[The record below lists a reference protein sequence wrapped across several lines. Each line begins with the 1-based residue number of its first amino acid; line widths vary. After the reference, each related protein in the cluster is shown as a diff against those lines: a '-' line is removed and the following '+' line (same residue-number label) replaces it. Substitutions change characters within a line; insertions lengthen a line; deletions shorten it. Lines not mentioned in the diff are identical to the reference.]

1 MYKDKANLL
10 VCSYSRLLKINCGMF
25 AFLTIS
31 DYFCNEMKQGT
42 ILIVDDNRNI
52 LTTVKML
59 LEDTFEKTVA
69 IANPNNIPAKLRDER
84 PDVVL
89 LDMNFQSGI
98 NNGNEGLYWLRHI
111 RKTSPQT
118 QVVLFTAYADI
129 ELAVTGIK
137 EGAADFIV
145 KPFDNAKLI
154 ATLTEAYKKKHA
166 GKSTAAGDEGRMYW
180 GTSPRMATLRSTVE
194 KVAALSHS
202 GWKGTAA
209 RMGRHML
216 GAMKEAFG
224 SKPSE
229 IYAAIGPSICQ
240 KCYEVSQDVA
250 EIFFREFPQ
259 SQKEK
264 HFIYRK
270 DNGKYQ
276 LNLWRANEI
285 IFLEEGIPKE
295 HISFPG
301 ICTCCNPELLFS
313 HRASKGKRGNLS
325 AFLEIRPSME

>member
-1 MYKDKANLL
+1 MKIKWDKDTEEHMAVQEKEGVVYLTYPAFEKFPQFCHGFSTRLGGVSQGIYSTMNLSFQRGDL
-10 VCSYSRLLKINCGMF
+10 EENVSENYRCIARAIGFDLEGAVCSQQTHTVNIRQVKKEDGGKGILKPLDYQDIDGLITDIPGITLVTSF
-25 AFLTIS
+25 ADCVPLFFM
-31 DYFCNEMKQGT
+31 DPVHN
-42 ILIVDDNRNI
+42 
-52 LTTVKML
+52 
-59 LEDTFEKTVA
+59 A
-69 IANPNNIPAKLRDER
+69 I
-84 PDVVL
+84 
-89 LDMNFQSGI
+89 
-98 NNGNEGLYWLRHI
+98 GL
-111 RKTSPQT
+111 
-118 QVVLFTAYADI
+118 A
-129 ELAVTGIK
+129 
-137 EGAADFIV
+137 
-145 KPFDNAKLI
+145 
-154 ATLTEAYKKKHA
+154 
-166 GKSTAAGDEGRMYW
+166 
-180 GTSPRMATLRSTVE
+180 
-194 KVAALSHS
+194 HS

-224 SKPSE
+224 SKSSE